1 MEEIKKQILLINLA
15 NYNEKVNNV
24 SKFKLN
30 DKEVNLFCDIMQQF
44 AEKYHAEQL
53 RIHDV
58 GQQRELLKSFADWL
72 QGTVWDDKHD
82 DFSDYVED
90 YIKTF

>member
-15 NYNEKVNNV
+15 NYNETVNNM

-30 DKEVNLFCDIMQQF
+30 DREINLFCDIMQQF

-58 GQQRELLKSFADWL
+58 VGQSEQLSCGRNITTCVFYKEGSKCSNLEYCKD
-72 QGTVWDDKHD
+72 QT
-82 DFSDYVED
+82 
-90 YIKTF
+90 T